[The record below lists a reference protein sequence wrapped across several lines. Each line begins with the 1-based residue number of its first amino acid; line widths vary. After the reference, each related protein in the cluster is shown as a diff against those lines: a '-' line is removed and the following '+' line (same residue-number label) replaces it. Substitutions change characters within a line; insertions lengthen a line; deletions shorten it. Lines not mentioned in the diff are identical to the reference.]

1 MEPFKVKCRFSE
13 MFTKKGWIKSCA
25 YERQKRFFKLFKADL
40 VISCAKDN
48 IFCLLLPS
56 AKDVW
61 CHIMKR
67 ALFRAKPFWCFLR
80 ISGIVFP
87 ILYLPTCP
95 LGLVWHTRYV
105 LDHYK
110 HQSFWWSKKR
120 SHLDTCITIDCI
132 TLHSRSILELF
143 CILQCSNQA
152 LWFDWVGLNI
162 SQNDNKQF
170 LFSFVFI
177 PNQLQWVFLW

>member
-1 MEPFKVKCRFSE
+1 M
-13 MFTKKGWIKSCA
+13 
-25 YERQKRFFKLFKADL
+25 
-40 VISCAKDN
+40 ISCAKDN

-95 LGLVWHTRYV
+95 LGLVWHTQYL

-132 TLHSRSILELF
+132 TLHSRSILRLF
-143 CILQCSNQA
+143 CSVWWKCAVFYNVAIKHYDLIGWDSTYRKMIINSLCS
-152 LWFDWVGLNI
+152 I
-162 SQNDNKQF
+162 
-170 LFSFVFI
+170 LFSFPINCKGF
-177 PNQLQWVFLW
+177 FLW

>member
-1 MEPFKVKCRFSE
+1 M
-13 MFTKKGWIKSCA
+13 
-25 YERQKRFFKLFKADL
+25 
-40 VISCAKDN
+40 ISCAKDN

-87 ILYLPTCP
+87 SLYLPTCP
-95 LGLVWHTRYV
+95 LGLVWHTQYL

-120 SHLDTCITIDCI
+120 SYLDKCITRLYYIAFSFNTWI
-132 TLHSRSILELF
+132 ILHSWMR
-143 CILQCSNQA
+143 CILQCSNQS
-152 LWFDWVGLNI
+152 LWFDWVGLDI

>member
-1 MEPFKVKCRFSE
+1 MIDVHPSISTSLSPFSENRLIYHCCSVPRFCQDCGTFQNTNKSREPFSRWNLLKSNVDFRKCLPKMAESNLVP
-13 MFTKKGWIKSCA
+13 MNGKNV
-25 YERQKRFFKLFKADL
+25 FFKLFKADL

-67 ALFRAKPFWCFLR
+67 AFFRAKPFWCFLP

-95 LGLVWHTRYV
+95 LGLV
-105 LDHYK
+105 
-110 HQSFWWSKKR
+110 
-120 SHLDTCITIDCI
+120 
-132 TLHSRSILELF
+132 
-143 CILQCSNQA
+143 
-152 LWFDWVGLNI
+152 
-162 SQNDNKQF
+162 
-170 LFSFVFI
+170 
-177 PNQLQWVFLW
+177 

>member
-1 MEPFKVKCRFSE
+1 MFIPVFPPPFSPFSKNRLIYNCCSVPRFCRDRGTFQNTNKSRELGTFQDFSGWNLLKSNVDFRKCLPRRAESNLVP
-13 MFTKKGWIKSCA
+13 MNGK
-25 YERQKRFFKLFKADL
+25 YVFFKLFKADL

-67 ALFRAKPFWCFLR
+67 AFFRAKPFWCFLR

-95 LGLVWHTRYV
+95 LGLV
-105 LDHYK
+105 
-110 HQSFWWSKKR
+110 
-120 SHLDTCITIDCI
+120 
-132 TLHSRSILELF
+132 
-143 CILQCSNQA
+143 
-152 LWFDWVGLNI
+152 
-162 SQNDNKQF
+162 
-170 LFSFVFI
+170 
-177 PNQLQWVFLW
+177 